1 MLTGHRG
8 LPDALLFTRLDELGR
23 GDPIYIQ
30 TLSRTI
36 GYRVTALR
44 VVKPTDTRFYKVV
57 PGKDLVTLMTCTP
70 YGVNTERLVIAAER
84 ANIPEEIPRSC
95 RQQGRR
101 ASRHGNRDSAAAAG
115 RPGMD
120 PDPKRLRHC
129 PPPPWHYDGSP
140 VPKTGPFPRLLDR
153 GPPNLG
159 SLPGL
164 SNSRKQQRNQLGP

>member
-101 ASRHGNRDSAAAAG
+101 ASRHGNRDSAAAG